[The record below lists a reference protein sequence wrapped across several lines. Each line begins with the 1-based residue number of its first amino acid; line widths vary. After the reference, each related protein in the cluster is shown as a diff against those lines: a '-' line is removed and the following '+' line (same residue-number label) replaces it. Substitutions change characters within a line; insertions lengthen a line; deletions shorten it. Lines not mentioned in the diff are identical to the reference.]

1 MSKILEFQAAN
12 GLTADG
18 ILGKASFAKMKE
30 LWKVTDEQLAHI
42 LGQCHHESAGF
53 KADSENLNYS
63 AQGLAGTFPN
73 RYAVDPKA
81 KVKVPNALALKL
93 SRKPE
98 AIANNVYSSRM
109 GNGDEKSGDG
119 WKFRGRGA
127 LQLTGKDNYR
137 AFTTFIKEDCIANP
151 DLVKN
156 KYFFESALFFFNKN
170 GLLPLATTVTTDSIT
185 KISKRVNGGTHG
197 LEDRIVQTNKFY
209 KQIKG

>member
-1 MSKILEFQAAN
+1 
-12 GLTADG
+12 
-18 ILGKASFAKMKE
+18 
-30 LWKVTDEQLAHI
+30 
-42 LGQCHHESAGF
+42 
-53 KADSENLNYS
+53 
-63 AQGLAGTFPN
+63 
-73 RYAVDPKA
+73 
-81 KVKVPNALALKL
+81 
-93 SRKPE
+93 
-98 AIANNVYSSRM
+98 M

-127 LQLTGKDNYR
+127 LQLTGKDNYK
-137 AFTTFIKEDCIANP
+137 AFTTFIKKDCVANP

>member
-1 MSKILEFQAAN
+1 MSKISEFQAAN

-42 LGQCHHESAGF
+42 LGQCHHESGGF
-53 KADSENLNYS
+53 KADVENLNYR
-63 AQGLAGTFPN
+63 AKGLLDIFKKYFPTE
-73 RYAVDPKA
+73 
-81 KVKVPNALALKL
+81 ALAKAYE
-93 SRKPE
+93 RQPE
-98 AIANNVYSSRM
+98 KIANKVYASRM
-109 GNGDEKSGDG
+109 GNGDEESGDG

-127 LQLTGKDNYR
+127 LQLTGKDNYK
-137 AFTTFIKEDCIANP
+137 AFTTFIKEDCVANP

>member
-1 MSKILEFQAAN
+1 MSKISEFQAAN

-18 ILGKASFAKMKE
+18 VLGKASFAKMKE

-53 KADSENLNYS
+53 KADVENLNYG
-63 AQGLAGTFPN
+63 AKGLLGIFKKYFPTE
-73 RYAVDPKA
+73 
-81 KVKVPNALALKL
+81 ALAK
-93 SRKPE
+93 SYERQPE
-98 AIANNVYSSRM
+98 KIANKVYASRM
-109 GNGDEKSGDG
+109 GNGDENSGDG

-127 LQLTGKDNYR
+127 LQLTGKDNYK
-137 AFTTFIKEDCIANP
+137 AFTTFIKEDCVANP
-151 DLVKN
+151 DFVKN

>member
-1 MSKILEFQAAN
+1 MSKISEFQAAN

-42 LGQCHHESAGF
+42 LGQCHHESGGF
-53 KADSENLNYS
+53 KADVENLNYR
-63 AQGLAGTFPN
+63 AKGLLDIFKKYFPTE
-73 RYAVDPKA
+73 
-81 KVKVPNALALKL
+81 ALAKAYE
-93 SRKPE
+93 RQPE
-98 AIANNVYSSRM
+98 KIANKVYASRM

-127 LQLTGKDNYR
+127 LQLTGKDNYK
-137 AFTTFIKEDCIANP
+137 AFTTFIKEDCVANP

>member
-12 GLTADG
+12 RLTADG

-42 LGQCHHESAGF
+42 LGQCHHETGGF
-53 KADSENLNYS
+53 KADVENLNYS
-63 AQGLAGTFPN
+63 TKGLLGVFKKYFPTE
-73 RYAVDPKA
+73 
-81 KVKVPNALALKL
+81 ALANQYQ
-93 SRKPE
+93 RQPE
-98 AIANNVYSSRM
+98 KIANRIYASRM

-127 LQLTGKDNYR
+127 LQLTGKDNYK
-137 AFTTFIKEDCIANP
+137 AFTTFIKEDCVANP

-170 GLLPLATTVTTDSIT
+170 RLLPLATTVTTDSIT

-197 LEDRIVQTNKFY
+197 LEDRILQTNKFY

>member
-1 MSKILEFQAAN
+1 MSKISEFQAAN

-42 LGQCHHESAGF
+42 LGQCHHESGGF
-53 KADSENLNYS
+53 KADVENLNYG
-63 AQGLAGTFPN
+63 AKGLLDIFKKYFPTE
-73 RYAVDPKA
+73 
-81 KVKVPNALALKL
+81 ALAKAYE
-93 SRKPE
+93 RQPE
-98 AIANNVYSSRM
+98 KIANKVYASRM
-109 GNGDEKSGDG
+109 GNGDEESGDG

-127 LQLTGKDNYR
+127 LQLTGKDNYK
-137 AFTTFIKEDCIANP
+137 AFTTFIKEDCVANP

>member
-1 MSKILEFQAAN
+1 MSKISEFQAAN

-42 LGQCHHESAGF
+42 LGQCHHESGGF
-53 KADSENLNYS
+53 KADVENLNYR
-63 AQGLAGTFPN
+63 AKGLLGIFKKYFPTE
-73 RYAVDPKA
+73 
-81 KVKVPNALALKL
+81 ALAKAYE
-93 SRKPE
+93 RQPE
-98 AIANNVYSSRM
+98 KIANKVYASRM

-127 LQLTGKDNYR
+127 LQLTGKDNYK
-137 AFTTFIKEDCIANP
+137 AFTTFIKEDCVANP

>member
-1 MSKILEFQAAN
+1 MSKILEFQTAN
-12 GLTADG
+12 GLSADG
-18 ILGKASFAKMKE
+18 ILGKASFTKMKE
-30 LWKVTDEQLAHI
+30 LWKVNDEQLAHI
-42 LGQCHHESAGF
+42 LGQCHHESGGF
-53 KADSENLNYS
+53 KADVENLNYS
-63 AQGLAGTFPN
+63 TKGLLGVFKKYFPTE
-73 RYAVDPKA
+73 
-81 KVKVPNALALKL
+81 ALANQYQ
-93 SRKPE
+93 RQPE
-98 AIANNVYSSRM
+98 KIANRVYASRM

-127 LQLTGKDNYR
+127 LQLTGKDNYK
-137 AFTTFIKEDCIANP
+137 AFTTFIKEDCVANP
-151 DLVKN
+151 DLVKK

>member
-1 MSKILEFQAAN
+1 MSKISEFQATN

-18 ILGKASFAKMKE
+18 VLGKASFAKMKE

-42 LGQCHHESAGF
+42 LGQCHHESGGF
-53 KADSENLNYS
+53 TADTENLNYGVK
-63 AQGLAGTFPN
+63 GLMSIFKKYFPTE
-73 RYAVDPKA
+73 
-81 KVKVPNALALKL
+81 ALALQYE
-93 SRKPE
+93 RKPE
-98 AIANNVYSSRM
+98 KIANKVYASRM
-109 GNGDEKSGDG
+109 GNGDEASGDG

-127 LQLTGKDNYR
+127 LQLTGKDNYK
-137 AFTTFIKEDCIANP
+137 AFTTFIKEDCITNP
-151 DLVKN
+151 DLVKG
-156 KYFFESALFFFNKN
+156 KYFLESALFFFNKN

>member
-12 GLTADG
+12 RLTADG

-42 LGQCHHESAGF
+42 LGQCHHETGGF
-53 KADSENLNYS
+53 KADVENLNYS
-63 AQGLAGTFPN
+63 TKGLLGVFKKYFPTE
-73 RYAVDPKA
+73 
-81 KVKVPNALALKL
+81 ALANQYQ
-93 SRKPE
+93 RQPE
-98 AIANNVYSSRM
+98 KIANRVYASRM

-127 LQLTGKDNYR
+127 LQLTGKDNYK
-137 AFTTFIKEDCIANP
+137 AFTTFIKEDCVANP

-170 GLLPLATTVTTDSIT
+170 RLLPLATTVTTDSIT

-197 LEDRIVQTNKFY
+197 LEDRILQTNKFY

>member
-1 MSKILEFQAAN
+1 MSKISEFQAAN

-18 ILGKASFAKMKE
+18 ILGKASFSKMKE

-53 KADSENLNYS
+53 TADTENLNYGVK
-63 AQGLAGTFPN
+63 GLISIFKKHFPTE
-73 RYAVDPKA
+73 
-81 KVKVPNALALKL
+81 ALALQYE
-93 SRKPE
+93 RKPE
-98 AIANNVYSSRM
+98 KIANKVYASRM

-127 LQLTGKDNYR
+127 LQLTGKDNYKE
-137 AFTTFIKEDCIANP
+137 FTTFIKEDCVNNP
-151 DLVKN
+151 DLVKD
-156 KYFFESALFFFNKN
+156 KYFLESALFFFNKN
-170 GLLPLATTVTTDSIT
+170 GLLPLATTVTNDSIT

>member
-1 MSKILEFQAAN
+1 MSKISEFQAAN

-42 LGQCHHESAGF
+42 LGQCHQESGGF
-53 KADSENLNYS
+53 KADVENLNYR
-63 AQGLAGTFPN
+63 AKGLLDIFKKYFPTE
-73 RYAVDPKA
+73 
-81 KVKVPNALALKL
+81 ALAKAYE
-93 SRKPE
+93 RQPE
-98 AIANNVYSSRM
+98 KIANKVYASRM

-127 LQLTGKDNYR
+127 LQLTGKDNYK
-137 AFTTFIKEDCIANP
+137 AFTTFIKEDCVANP